1 MNIANIYRNLK
12 KILDDSNVALLNKGL
27 NKINNLNAIPDEV
40 EKLGNINRLP
50 YFLQSK
56 AITLTENDLMGAN
69 TIEESFLL
77 YKQNIKSVTIPD
89 SVTTIGYRAF
99 YNCNKL
105 TSITIPDSVTTI
117 GNNAFDNCQNLTSV
131 TIGDSVTSIG
141 NSAFVGC
148 KSLTSVTIP
157 DSVISIGRYVFLGS
171 DNITI
176 VSLGKSV
183 ASIGQSAFADNFN
196 ITDFYIKAVN
206 PPIIAYNT
214 FSTSTSSSSFI
225 IHVPVGSGE
234 AYKSATNWSSFASQI
249 VEDIVIE
256 STTE

>member
-77 YKQNIKSVTIPD
+77 YKQNIKSAIIPDSVTTIGYAAFSSCSSLKSVTIPD
-89 SVTTIGYRAF
+89 SVTTIGNYAF
-99 YNCNKL
+99 RGTNVGNIYIYSTTPPL
-105 TSITIPDSVTTI
+105 IHLSDTILSSTT
-117 GNNAFDNCQNLTSV
+117 
-131 TIGDSVTSIG
+131 
-141 NSAFVGC
+141 
-148 KSLTSVTIP
+148 
-157 DSVISIGRYVFLGS
+157 
-171 DNITI
+171 
-176 VSLGKSV
+176 
-183 ASIGQSAFADNFN
+183 
-196 ITDFYIKAVN
+196 
-206 PPIIAYNT
+206 
-214 FSTSTSSSSFI
+214 
-225 IHVPVGSGE
+225 IHVPIGSGNT
-234 AYKSATNWSSFASQI
+234 YKTATNWSYHANRI

-256 STTE
+256 